1 MGWKHYQ
8 TFDPQK
14 ESPWLVGD
22 CLVKIYT
29 FLLQIPISQI
39 HQIFNI
45 SYLPQFDLSFE
56 KKYISFQ
63 KYLKIIQKSTQNRKT
78 LVNEISRGI
87 WRCSKRERDIGR
99 KAILNDVKTAFTFT
113 PALSTRI

>member
-8 TFDPQK
+8 TFDPPK

-22 CLVKIYT
+22 CLVKIYN

-39 HQIFNI
+39 YQIFNI

-56 KKYISFQ
+56 KKYLFP
-63 KYLKIIQKSTQNRKT
+63 KMPENHPKIYTKPQN
-78 LVNEISRGI
+78 
-87 WRCSKRERDIGR
+87 IG
-99 KAILNDVKTAFTFT
+99 
-113 PALSTRI
+113 